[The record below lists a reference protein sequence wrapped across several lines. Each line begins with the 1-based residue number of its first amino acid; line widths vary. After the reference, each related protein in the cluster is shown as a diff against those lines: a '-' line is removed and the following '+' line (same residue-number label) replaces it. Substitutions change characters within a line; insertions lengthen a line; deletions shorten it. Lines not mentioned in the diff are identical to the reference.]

1 MDKYHHYQ
9 SVINRE
15 LPIKTL
21 SLTETSF
28 ASRRKMRKVSSVE
41 YHAVHVLLAYLS
53 VSVLI
58 SLTFGSLDSVS
69 ESMCEYED
77 ANLIW
82 RNAPTY
88 SLSDVKAMAW
98 YKGKGSLIATW
109 LEGKEF
115 MEYHPYIGRLMQ
127 IGETGIK
134 IRTANRSDS
143 GIYWLSLTLASVD
156 RKLEAA
162 TYLEVKVAPS
172 KLCKP
177 KITQEGP
184 LIKADLPPEDCGI
197 PHLRTKWKRNNMI
210 ITQENSSSFLDTRT
224 DLEPGEYVACAEG
237 ESATCYKGNI
247 SDLCSTHTI
256 PTSHHV
262 LLVIGIPLLI
272 VVVMTAIIIP
282 VLVLCIRRIRGR
294 KPTGG
299 HVERSAEKEN
309 ITDKE
314 QKKSNNYEMSTIADA
329 PVEILKAEQ
338 PKTKRRV
345 MLSDIKK
352 YLKGLYEGLVTV
364 PLSPVGEGDN
374 YANISD
380 VYVNI
385 ALNKVEI
392 SDLNDEESNVSYGTR
407 RDNEPL
413 IYNKE
418 VPRNNKNQFSPILI
432 FGDCGSGKSTWCK
445 HLVQSWLLGADI
457 KDNNI
462 GLILPKLKKIKI
474 LLYLPLQFSDRG
486 ISFKDL
492 LKKHIFKEIQSYL
505 DFVMNYVKTNSQEVL
520 LVMDGLDIIQENIK
534 SILDILRNKR
544 MSLSTVILTSRPASL
559 KLLQDSCHVK
569 IEQLMLYRVCKMT
582 PEESMS
588 YASNVLDYI
597 NRLHSKNFKFV
608 NFWRFTKQLHVNDL
622 LNVPYICLVL
632 LHVWMKNETRF
643 IEITDILFDI
653 VRFYLHRATSDQQ
666 RKKCIEDASDIR
678 STNVHNDMTIFSKW
692 NVQNEHIYIL
702 HSLSRIAAQ
711 IIFSQV
717 EREPIQLNVPQI
729 FSISDED
736 DSDLQCICETG
747 LLTEPLSLSAD
758 TKISDMSFPDR
769 LILEF
774 FVSMFIALRKGKDCD
789 FVLSRMTAS
798 VENSMI
804 LHILY
809 QLSDTLTNKI
819 IHKAIKKF
827 RKENTT
833 TMGEEKHNDLNEKC
847 RFFITSNKTS
857 PVIWLKSLMC
867 NDALNASKLLFLSTT
882 LQCIDTITTL
892 ELTNNENNV
901 NLVFQLPFLPVL
913 KILTLDINNCTL
925 LLCKEWGNNLPCELK
940 QVVIKSVNI
949 NCVTLSVLNST
960 LSFCA
965 GLEKMELC
973 PSVVWMDDD
982 INVRKRT
989 DVDSYSWNKLSK
1001 HIENYTKL
1009 KILELQNL
1017 ILPGEVETLL
1027 SRLNRYQNLEILT
1040 LTNVSSTSQERPS
1053 LSPSCYTDK
1062 DDDVRPYTKVNLT
1075 ELSLEKLKLKQS
1087 PFDVL
1092 FNPATNGKP
1101 IENNINKLSIT
1112 ALELPETLWA
1122 TLGSQIGNL
1131 SITEFNLS
1139 NVNPG
1144 DYLQNLLDGISESKT
1159 LDHLSLSKIGTGK
1172 MIPSFTFLHKMR
1184 TLSQLKLRYVKLDGS
1199 SARSLFKEICEC
1211 KQLQNLSLC
1220 NIDVEELPETLTSVQ
1235 TLTKLSELTVYKVKI
1250 TEGSQSLTDIL
1261 NAFSKCESLQ
1271 TIYVSKDFSV
1281 CLPSI
1286 SSSTIKVIYLDII

>member
-1 MDKYHHYQ
+1 MSKCF
-9 SVINRE
+9 SR
-15 LPIKTL
+15 L
-21 SLTETSF
+21 SF
-28 ASRRKMRKVSSVE
+28 NPRKMRQVSSME
-41 YHAVHVLLAYLS
+41 YHAVHFFLAYLS

-58 SLTFGSLDSVS
+58 SLTFGSLDTVS
-69 ESMCEYED
+69 EAICEYED

-82 RNAPTY
+82 RNILNY
-88 SLSDVKAMAW
+88 SLSDIKAMAW
-98 YKGKGSLIATW
+98 YKGKYSLIATW
-109 LEGKEF
+109 VEKKGF
-115 MEYHPYIGRLMQ
+115 MEYSPYIGRLMK

-134 IRTANRSDS
+134 IKTANISDS
-143 GIYWLSLTLASVD
+143 GIYWLSLTLASEY
-156 RKLEAA
+156 RKPEAS

-177 KITQEGP
+177 KITKEGSF
-184 LIKADLPPEDCGI
+184 IKADLPQEGCGI
-197 PHLRTKWKRNNMI
+197 PHLRTKWKYNNMT
-210 ITQENSSSFLDTRT
+210 ITQELQNSSSFLDTRT
-224 DLEPGEYVACAEG
+224 NPEPGEYVACAEG
-237 ESATCYKGNI
+237 ESATCYSGQI

-256 PTSHHV
+256 PVSDHV
-262 LLVIGIPLLI
+262 LLAVGISLLI
-272 VVVMTAIIIP
+272 VGVLTAIIIM
-282 VLVLCIRRIRGR
+282 VLRRRRIRGR
-294 KPTGG
+294 KPG
-299 HVERSAEKEN
+299 V
-309 ITDKE
+309 
-314 QKKSNNYEMSTIADA
+314 
-329 PVEILKAEQ
+329 IL
-338 PKTKRRV
+338 
-345 MLSDIKK
+345 LDIEK
-352 YLKGLYEGLVTV
+352 YLKGLYEGFVTV
-364 PLSPVGEGDN
+364 PLSPTNEGDN
-374 YANISD
+374 DANISD

-385 ALNKVEI
+385 VFRKVEI
-392 SDLNDEESNVSYGTR
+392 TDSNKWENNTSCCTQSE
-407 RDNEPL
+407 NEPL
-413 IYNKE
+413 MDKDQL
-418 VPRNNKNQFSPILI
+418 PRNKKNQFSPILI
-432 FGDCGSGKSTWCK
+432 FGDCGSGKSAWCK
-445 HLVQSWLLGADI
+445 HLVQSWLHGVDI
-457 KDNNI
+457 KDDNI
-462 GLILPKLKKIKI
+462 GLNLPDLRKIEI

-486 ISFKDL
+486 ISFQEL
-492 LKKHIFKEIQSYL
+492 LEKHIFKKTQSYQE
-505 DFVMNYVKTNSQEVL
+505 FVMKYVKTNAQRL
-520 LVMDGLDIIQENIK
+520 LIVVDGLDVVKEKIK
-534 SILDILRNKR
+534 PILDILNDEYL
-544 MSLSTVILTSRPASL
+544 SLSTVIITSRPASL
-559 KLLQDSCHVK
+559 KILQDRYHVK
-569 IEQLMLYRVCKMT
+569 IEQMMLFRICKMT
-582 PEESMS
+582 LEDSIS
-588 YASNVLDYI
+588 YASNVL
-597 NRLHSKNFKFV
+597 NHNNKLHGKNFKVV
-608 NFWRFTKQLHVNDL
+608 NFWRFTKQLHVQNL
-622 LNVPYICLVL
+622 LSVPYICIVL
-632 LHVWMKNETRF
+632 LHVWMKNENCF
-643 IEITDILFDI
+643 IEMTDIMFDI
-653 VRFYLHRATSDQQ
+653 IRYYLHRATSDQQ
-666 RKKCIEDASDIR
+666 RKEFIEYASDIR
-678 STNVHNDMTIFSKW
+678 STNVHIDLTIFDKW
-692 NVQNEHIYIL
+692 NIQKEHIYIL
-702 HSLSRIAAQ
+702 HVLCRIAAQ
-711 IIFSQV
+711 IFVSEV
-717 EREPIQLNVPQI
+717 EREPIKLNVPLI
-729 FSISDED
+729 FPITDED
-736 DSDLQCICETG
+736 NSDLQLICETG
-747 LLTEPLSLSAD
+747 LLTEPLSLSAG
-758 TKISDMSFPDR
+758 TKISDSSFPDR
-769 LILEF
+769 LICEF

-789 FVLSRMTAS
+789 FILSRITAS

-819 IHKAIKKF
+819 IHKAINKF

-833 TMGEEKHNDLNEKC
+833 TMGEKKHNDLNEKC

-857 PVIWLKSLMC
+857 PVLWLKRLLC
-867 NDALNASKLLFLSTT
+867 NGALNASRLLFLSTT
-882 LQCIDTITTL
+882 LQCIDQITTL
-892 ELTNNENNV
+892 ELTNNEKNER
-901 NLVFQLPFLPVL
+901 LVFQLPFLPFL
-913 KILTLDINNCTL
+913 KSLTLDINNCTL
-925 LLCKEWGNNLPCELK
+925 LLCKEWDNHLPCELK
-940 QVVIKSVNI
+940 LKQIVMRSVNM
-949 NCVTLSVLNST
+949 NYVTLSVLNST

-1101 IENNINKLSIT
+1101 IENNINMLSIT